1 MAGLLERFNVRVYG
15 LLIHN
20 NHLLVVDELI
30 KAGPITKLP
39 GGGLELGE
47 GLRDALQREF
57 REETGQF
64 IEVGEHFYT
73 TDFFQQSM
81 FDKRDQLLSVY
92 YRLHHPAPETIP
104 VKEIPHDFDD
114 RLPEPDINLRWLPL
128 QELTEDSLH
137 LPVDKVVARLLRELL

>member
-1 MAGLLERFNVRVYG
+1 MDHLERFNVRVYG

-20 NHLLVVDELI
+20 EHLLVVDELI

-57 REETGQF
+57 MEEIGQ
-64 IEVGEHFYT
+64 EVQVGELFYV
-73 TDFFQQSM
+73 TDFFQQSI
-81 FDKRDQLLSVY
+81 FDERDQLLSIY
-92 YRLHHPAPETIP
+92 YYMHHHDPKQIP
-104 VKEIPHDFDD
+104 VKEKPHDFDD

-128 QELTEDSLH
+128 AELTADSLH
-137 LPVDKVVARLLRELL
+137 LPVDKVVAKMLAETR